1 MIWFDGQNWQTRKFK
16 VTEIV
21 ESYSDSKD
29 GYSEDTTFQ
38 EVVLTEEQQERLE
51 EIQGIEFNEMDA
63 ALYVRDGI
71 GGIPDNRSTEDK
83 LIDKIIELNPD
94 AISDIVEV
102 IKEWVQG
109 QEYSRNIYVRF
120 NGEIYKTI
128 HPVGFYEIGTPPER
142 TDLYVRIGRD
152 AGEGDVEVEEWS
164 QEKSLA
170 GYYTIGKRAYYQGKL
185 YEAISGN
192 GAGINTWKPDEYG
205 WKVVE

>member
-94 AISDIVEV
+94 VISDLVEA

-109 QEYSRNIYVRF
+109 QEYSQNVYVRF
-120 NGEIYKTI
+120 EGVVYKTI
-128 HPVGFYEIGTPPER
+128 HPIRFYEIGTPSER
-142 TDLYVRIGRD
+142 SDLYTRIGKQVDDGTIQAEEFRQPTGAHD
-152 AGEGDVEVEEWS
+152 AYNKGDRVLFNGKVYE
-164 QEKSLA
+164 SLIDA
-170 GYYTIGKRAYYQGKL
+170 
-185 YEAISGN
+185 
-192 GAGINTWKPDEYG
+192 NTWSPDAYPQG